1 MRRAVSIYFV
11 VSRTETGG
19 GTRGR
24 QKRSRTKSKK
34 ERAGDQVET
43 FADKTE
49 RGKMDKRLTPQL
61 VRIFPVWLCTWERK
75 PD

>member
-1 MRRAVSIYFV
+1 LCYL
-11 VSRTETGG
+11 E
-19 GTRGR
+19 
-24 QKRSRTKSKK
+24 QKLEEGEGEDKREVEQNLKK

>member
-1 MRRAVSIYFV
+1 MWYL
-11 VSRTETGG
+11 E
-19 GTRGR
+19 
-24 QKRSRTKSKK
+24 QKLEEGEGEDKREVEQNLKK
-34 ERAGDQVET
+34 ERAGDQVEM

>member
-1 MRRAVSIYFV
+1 MWYL
-11 VSRTETGG
+11 E
-19 GTRGR
+19 
-24 QKRSRTKSKK
+24 QKLEEGEGEDKREVEQNLKK

-49 RGKMDKRLTPQL
+49 RGKMDKRLTTQL

>member
-1 MRRAVSIYFV
+1 MCYL
-11 VSRTETGG
+11 E
-19 GTRGR
+19 
-24 QKRSRTKSKK
+24 QKLEEGEGEDKREVEQNLKK
-34 ERAGDQVET
+34 KRAGDQVEM

-49 RGKMDKRLTPQL
+49 RGKMDKRLTTQL